1 VGTGIMGGM
10 LAATLIGVFFT
21 PLFYVLVMGL
31 GRRKARPDATATGTP
46 PDPMPAPQAEVPR

>member
-21 PLFYVLVMGL
+21 PVFYVLVMKLSAGKKAP
-31 GRRKARPDATATGTP
+31 RARPEE
-46 PDPMPAPQAEVPR
+46 QH